1 MNTNITQQ
9 STNYVNL
16 NVTKEVEYE
25 GCNVFTEGNDDDDN
39 GTRSTKRLML
49 SAVSCNNPA
58 FNSNISELQDGERD
72 YAQSPQLGLVEASL
86 YQSDLKNDYLL
97 KHLRRQDVTRNVRR
111 KRLRTTAPIGLASAA
126 STIHA
131 PLESTNLE
139 EPRSC
144 AIIAALD

>member
-1 MNTNITQQ
+1 VNTNITQQ

-25 GCNVFTEGNDDDDN
+25 GCNVFAEGNDDDDN

-58 FNSNISELQDGERD
+58 FNSNISELQDSERD

-97 KHLRRQDVTRNVRR
+97 KHLRRRDVTRNVRR
-111 KRLRTTAPIGLASAA
+111 KRLRTTAPIRLASAA

-131 PLESTNLE
+131 PLESTNLK
-139 EPRSC
+139 EPQSC

>member
-25 GCNVFTEGNDDDDN
+25 GCNVFAEGNDDDDN

-58 FNSNISELQDGERD
+58 FNSNISELQDSERD

-97 KHLRRQDVTRNVRR
+97 KHLRRRDVTRNVRR
-111 KRLRTTAPIGLASAA
+111 KRLRTTAPIRLASAA

-131 PLESTNLE
+131 PLESTNLK
-139 EPRSC
+139 EPQSY